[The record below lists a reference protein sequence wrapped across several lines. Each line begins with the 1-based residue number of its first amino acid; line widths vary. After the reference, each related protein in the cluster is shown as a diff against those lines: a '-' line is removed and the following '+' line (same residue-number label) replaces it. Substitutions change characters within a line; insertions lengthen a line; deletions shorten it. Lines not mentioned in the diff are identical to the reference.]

1 MRGLHFLHEG
11 YAYVDSCKGGNVHHF
26 RFSLISTWPER
37 VGVLMEVLIVLRPN
51 GHRYDAMLDDTV
63 LLTSD
68 QPIVDAARR
77 LLELGHPKKT
87 LLRVRHED
95 ASFDAFQ
102 PAKVG
107 EWAKWTY
114 VESARRPLQRVKY
127 APLPKGSFPCSG
139 EAKSGGTDEA

>member
-1 MRGLHFLHEG
+1 
-11 YAYVDSCKGGNVHHF
+11 
-26 RFSLISTWPER
+26 
-37 VGVLMEVLIVLRPN
+37 MEVLIVLRPN

-77 LLELGHPKKT
+77 LLELGHQKKT
-87 LLRVRHED
+87 LLRVRHEG

-114 VESARRPLQRVKY
+114 AEGAKTPLQRIKY
-127 APLPKGSFPCSG
+127 APLPKGSLPFGG
-139 EAKSGGTDEA
+139 EAKSRGTDEA